1 MAKTIREVRLTFSE
15 KDKDISEFLKGKS
28 SQTAYLKDLIRLHMQ
43 IEQSYL
49 SNGVSVEQSVSCE
62 TVKVEDNKQDE
73 FDFSL
78 DDLNLGL

>member
-28 SQTAYLKDLIRLHMQ
+28 SQTAYIKDLIRLHMQ

-49 SNGVSVEQSVSCE
+49 ANGVSVEQSVSCE
-62 TVKVEDNKQDE
+62 TVKVEENKQDE

>member
-28 SQTAYLKDLIRLHMQ
+28 SQTAYIKDLIRLHMQ

-49 SNGVSVEQSVSCE
+49 ANGVNVKQDNVSCE
-62 TVKVEDNKQDE
+62 TVKEENKVNED
-73 FDFSL
+73 FDFDLS
-78 DDLNLGL
+78 DLNL